1 MQMWASKCHQFC
13 VHTQGQK
20 KTSRPVLSRMQS
32 KKPPP
37 PLAAYVL
44 NECPLSKVWSYNI
57 ICLIWTVHL
66 MLGQTLPT
74 QILRQI
80 AKFPAG
86 RIAFDRVW
94 SHNIIWIKALCV
106 CSTKWD
112 SHGAW
117 LVYVLAVNQITY
129 TFGGS
134 MGDGVVGIQLPY
146 LFLSEAICHD

>member
-1 MQMWASKCHQFC
+1 MITDVGSMLTMFDIDRYIVLDQTRLYSL
-13 VHTQGQK
+13 TQIFRQIAKFTAG
-20 KTSRPVLSRMQS
+20 RIVF
-32 KKPPP
+32 
-37 PLAAYVL
+37 
-44 NECPLSKVWSYNI
+44 NKVWSYNI
-57 ICLIWTVHL
+57 VCLIWTVHL
-66 MLGQTLPT
+66 MLGQTTLPT

-80 AKFPAG
+80 AKFSAG
-86 RIAFDRVW
+86 RIAFERVW